1 MTLPKDKKIV
11 LFDGICNLCDASV
24 QYVIKKDKKDCFRFV
39 SIQSEIGQNILNHLG
54 IDTSKIDSIVLYE
67 PGIAYYTKAPAV
79 IQIAKTLGGISGLIQ
94 IFELFPKT
102 LNNSIYDYIARN
114 RYKWYGKKDS
124 CMLPSKE
131 LMDKF
136 LN

>member
-67 PGIAYYTKAPAV
+67 PGRAYYTKASAV

-94 IFELFPKT
+94 VFELFPKT